1 MRMQNLTPQHRV
13 VTKRLHSFF
22 AHLTTQLAAGA
33 AEIWH
38 TVEQLSAGSGINAA
52 DPRPPHIA
60 HPMEQQPL
68 QQQQAKCHDA
78 EQSDPARPQKK
89 MKFA

>member
-1 MRMQNLTPQHRV
+1 MQNLTPQHRV
-13 VTKRLHSFF
+13 VTKRLHNFF
-22 AHLTTQLAAGA
+22 AHLTRQLAAGA

-68 QQQQAKCHDA
+68 QQQQAKCQTTWNRA
-78 EQSDPARPQKK
+78 LPRVRKK
-89 MKFA
+89 K